1 MISLIRGQVLA
12 NFNGELTILTAGGV
26 GYKIWASPQAIEK
39 SHLNSE
45 VTLATHLVV
54 REDVLELFGFGSEE
68 EGALFRHFISVS
80 GVGPKTALNLLSL
93 GEADDITNAIMN
105 GDEDFLTKVS
115 GIGKKTAARLILE
128 LKSKLS
134 LSPRQ
139 PGPNMVE
146 SKPEKSL
153 TRDVFD
159 ALTTLGY
166 SENSIRSALKQIK
179 TDGKTSEQV
188 LRETLKIIQ

>member
-1 MISLIRGQVLA
+1 MISLIHGKVLT
-12 NFNGELTILTAGGV
+12 NFNGEITILTAGGV

-39 SHLNSE
+39 AHLNSE
-45 VTLATHLVV
+45 VTLETHLIV
-54 REDVLELFGFGSEE
+54 REDALELFGFGSQEE
-68 EGALFRHFISVS
+68 LNLFKHFISVS

-93 GEADDITNAIMN
+93 GAADDITNAIMN
-105 GDEDFLTKVS
+105 GDDEFLTKVS

-139 PGPNMVE
+139 TGQNMVE

-166 SENSIRSALKQIK
+166 SESSIRSALKQLK

-188 LRETLKIIQ
+188 LREALKIIQ